1 PGQRSNRYR
10 VSYIER
16 QNDFA
21 SRTSFKKSNELYYE
35 FTNSDFVEVTC
46 SSKDKKW
53 KSFLAAP

>member
-1 PGQRSNRYR
+1 SWTKIKPLPD
-10 VSYIER
+10 IER